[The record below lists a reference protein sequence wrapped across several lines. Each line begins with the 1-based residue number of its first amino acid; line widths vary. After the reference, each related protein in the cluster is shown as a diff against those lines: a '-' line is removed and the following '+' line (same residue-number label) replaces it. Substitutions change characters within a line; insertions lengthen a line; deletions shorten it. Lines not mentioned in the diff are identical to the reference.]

1 MKIHCNIAR
10 DLMPLYID
18 DVLSDE
24 SKAAVEEH
32 LTGCSECRQYFR
44 KMHDDDIPDSDAMH
58 EEIINRLDE
67 AESLKKLKRSILLKR
82 IITIAVTAA
91 VVIGLVIAG
100 DILIYHNPKY
110 ISYEEAGIRM
120 TENGDM
126 YVEKPYYGY
135 KGVYWGKDGK
145 GNRITIFFLT
155 SSYYSRNWG
164 KVSERN
170 EQHVIRFHETDD
182 EDALD
187 KAYYLP
193 EKYVKENRLDGFF
206 SKDHTI
212 FDRILSRSKSLS
224 DEEMDVEMDELI
236 SEIEKEA
243 PLVWSAEDS
252 DEE

>member
-1 MKIHCNIAR
+1 M
-10 DLMPLYID
+10 
-18 DVLSDE
+18 
-24 SKAAVEEH
+24 
-32 LTGCSECRQYFR
+32 
-44 KMHDDDIPDSDAMH
+44 
-58 EEIINRLDE
+58 
-67 AESLKKLKRSILLKR
+67 
-82 IITIAVTAA
+82 TAA

-135 KGVYWGKDGK
+135 KGVYWGKDGE

-164 KVSERN
+164 KVLERN

-182 EDALD
+182 EDAVD

-224 DEEMDVEMDELI
+224 DEEMDAEMDELI

>member
-1 MKIHCNIAR
+1 
-10 DLMPLYID
+10 MPLYID

-164 KVSERN
+164 KVSDDNR
-170 EQHVIRFHETDD
+170 QHVMRFHAT
-182 EDALD
+182 EDPDAVD
-187 KAYYLP
+187 KVYYLP
-193 EKYVKENRLDGFF
+193 EKYVKENRLQGLF
-206 SKDHTI
+206 SKDNTL
-212 FDRILSRSKSLS
+212 FDHIYRQSTKLG
-224 DEEMDVEMDELI
+224 EEQMQAEIDKLI
-236 SEIEKEA
+236 AEIEGEA
-243 PLVWSAEDS
+243 TVVWSAE
-252 DEE
+252 